1 MAPAAASAPAVR
13 RWRSINRW
21 IGRPYGPPI
30 AFVLHTESGG
40 ESGTVAEFLS
50 SSSQFSSHYTA
61 ALDGALNCFVDPTD
75 RAWANGIL
83 EYGNRWTEVAAE
95 CGIDPD
101 LNPNQVTISCETED
115 GGDPSRPVTDG
126 QYRAVLY
133 AAREAKRRYPASLKY
148 LLRHADISPQS
159 RANCPGDRWTA
170 SGRFKALADELGFRT
185 VSE

>member
-1 MAPAAASAPAVR
+1 MSPAAASAPAVR

-61 ALDGALNCFVDPTD
+61 ALDGTLSCFVDPTD

-83 EYGNRWTEVAAE
+83 EYGNRWMDVAAE
-95 CGIDPD
+95 CGVDPA

-115 GGDPSRPVTDG
+115 RGDLCQPVTDG

-133 AAREAKRRYPASLKY
+133 AAREAKRRYPTSLKY